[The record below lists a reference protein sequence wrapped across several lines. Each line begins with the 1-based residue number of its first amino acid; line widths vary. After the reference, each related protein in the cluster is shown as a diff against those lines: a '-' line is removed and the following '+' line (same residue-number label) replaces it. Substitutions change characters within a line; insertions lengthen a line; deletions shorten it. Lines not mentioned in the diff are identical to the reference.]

1 MAEDSSVSEHGV
13 PFIRADATEDVRTYN
28 VDMPHVTQDLLARG
42 TTYSPRPVFGNLL
55 GGRRDLSFGIYGRAD
70 EARRLLDEK
79 WSGES
84 LPGKMFS
91 TLLGDDRTKT
101 DAGTKWGHHLL
112 QDQKRLVSSIA
123 TSDALW
129 AVLMCYN
136 STAESMGCA
145 SFALRLGTTAFCG
158 KQMIAL
164 RHSSLVGLYSEAAQ
178 TCVPWYTAERVAAS
192 SGAEAESACRTCPEI
207 IIRNP
212 DICDD
217 IVDNAAQ
224 LELAVMASPVPCSMH

>member
-1 MAEDSSVSEHGV
+1 
-13 PFIRADATEDVRTYN
+13 
-28 VDMPHVTQDLLARG
+28 MPHVTQDLLARG
-42 TTYSPRPVFGNLL
+42 TTYSPRPVLGNLL

-84 LPGKMFS
+84 LPGKIFS

-112 QDQKRLVSSIA
+112 QGPKRLVSSIA

-136 STAESMGCA
+136 SRAESDLPFEMR
-145 SFALRLGTTAFCG
+145 FFC
-158 KQMIAL
+158 L
-164 RHSSLVGLYSEAAQ
+164 ETWNHCFLWEAIDC
-178 TCVPWYTAERVAAS
+178 T
-192 SGAEAESACRTCPEI
+192 EA
-207 IIRNP
+207 
-212 DICDD
+212 
-217 IVDNAAQ
+217 
-224 LELAVMASPVPCSMH
+224 